1 MPDEKSKA
9 QNVGLS
15 VADDQA
21 ETRLVK
27 LEAGQKE
34 TTALQAKN
42 EVDKAEIWARLDK
55 TEAILKMDADETARI
70 WDRLDRTEALMEKG
84 ASEWVEI
91 RATLDRTEKLLE
103 ASAAKQE
110 MDADETS
117 RIWDRLDKTE
127 AILKMDADETARIW
141 DRLDRIEAL
150 QDKIT
155 ADREKNQAN
164 LEKSM
169 AKTDAKLK
177 EASEILGGMGNNLGS
192 VVEEYYY
199 NSLKERMILDG
210 IRFDSIFCNFKGFK
224 ETGLTEEFDL
234 LLLNGQELFVIEV
247 KHKAHKK
254 DLEKLIK
261 KKGPNFRKLFP
272 GLSNHRQRLAL
283 ATFHIN
289 DDLKN
294 QALSQGVTV
303 LQRKGDV
310 IQTHRPS

>member
-1 MPDEKSKA
+1 
-9 QNVGLS
+9 
-15 VADDQA
+15 
-21 ETRLVK
+21 
-27 LEAGQKE
+27 
-34 TTALQAKN
+34 
-42 EVDKAEIWARLDK
+42 
-55 TEAILKMDADETARI
+55 MDADETARI
-70 WDRLDRTEALMEKG
+70 WDRLDRTEALM
-84 ASEWVEI
+84 
-91 RATLDRTEKLLE
+91 E

>member
-70 WDRLDRTEALMEKG
+70 WDRLDRTEALME
-84 ASEWVEI
+84 
-91 RATLDRTEKLLE
+91 

-117 RIWDRLDKTE
+117 RIWDRLDKAQAT
-127 AILKMDADETARIW
+127 LTMDANETARIW